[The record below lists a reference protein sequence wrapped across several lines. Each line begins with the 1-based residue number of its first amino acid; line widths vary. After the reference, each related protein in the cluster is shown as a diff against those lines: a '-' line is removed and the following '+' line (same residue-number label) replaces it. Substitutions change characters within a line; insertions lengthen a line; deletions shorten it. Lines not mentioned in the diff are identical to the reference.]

1 MLKLKFN
8 SLKELNKVLID
19 CRRCPRLVRW
29 REKIAREKVPRFKD
43 WNYWG
48 RPVPGFGSKEAE
60 LLIIGL
66 APAAH
71 GGNRTGRMFTGD
83 RSGDWLYRAL
93 YKFGFANQ
101 PVSISKNDGLK
112 LNNCYITAIVR
123 CAPPEN
129 KPTSKEISNCN
140 FYLKNEIELLKNIK
154 VIITLGELAFKT
166 TIKTL
171 NELGFE
177 KIDGNLKFSHS
188 NVVTF
193 SKNDK
198 ENLKLICSYHP
209 SQRNT
214 FTGKLTEKMFDEIF
228 STARKFLSDVG

>member
-1 MLKLKFN
+1 MKFK
-8 SLKELNKVLID
+8 SLKELNKFIID
-19 CRRCPRLVRW
+19 CHKCPRLVRW
-29 REKIAREKVPRFKD
+29 REKIAYEKVARFKN

-48 RPVPGFGSKEAE
+48 KPVPGFGDENAE

-93 YKFGFANQ
+93 YKSGFANQ
-101 PVSISKNDGLK
+101 PVSISRDDGLK

-129 KPTSKEISNCN
+129 KPTSKEILNCN
-140 FYLKNEIELLKNIK
+140 IYLKNEIELLKNIK
-154 VIITLGELAFKT
+154 LIIVLGGLAFET

-171 NELGFE
+171 SELGFI
-177 KIDGNLKFSHS
+177 KTDGNLKFTHG
-188 NVVTF
+188 NIITF
-193 SKNDK
+193 SKD
-198 ENLKLICSYHP
+198 ERNLKLICSYHP

-228 STARKFLSDVG
+228 LKAKIILSDVR

>member
-1 MLKLKFN
+1 MKFK
-8 SLKELNKVLID
+8 SLNELNKFLID
-19 CRRCPRLVRW
+19 CRKCPRLVRW
-29 REKIAREKVPRFKD
+29 REKIAREKIARFKK

-48 RPVPGFGSKEAE
+48 KPVPGFGSEKAE
-60 LLIIGL
+60 LLIVGL

-93 YKFGFANQ
+93 YKSGFSNQ
-101 PVSISKNDGLK
+101 PVSISKDDGLK

-129 KPTSKEISNCN
+129 KPTSKEILNCN
-140 FYLKNEIELLKNIK
+140 IYLKNEIALLKNIK
-154 VIITLGELAFKT
+154 VIITLGGLAFKT

-171 NELGFE
+171 NELGFK
-177 KIDGNLKFSHS
+177 KIDGNIKFSHG
-188 NVVTF
+188 NVITF
-193 SKNDK
+193 SKDRK
-198 ENLKLICSYHP
+198 NLKLICSYHP

-214 FTGKLTEKMFDEIF
+214 FTGKLTEEMFDEIF
-228 STARKFLSDVG
+228 SKAIKFLSDVG